1 MHVCETM
8 GVVRMSPEGEKLF
21 LPFTYSNVA
30 QTSQNPKNCSF
41 PPVVLN
47 VRMLGGDG
55 EIPEQVQ
62 CWLQVEAPSVYDH
75 FKGGG
80 GGRKMGRTSSSV

>member
-1 MHVCETM
+1 MHVCKTM

-30 QTSQNPKNCSF
+30 QIYQNPQNCCF
-41 PPVVLN
+41 PPFVLN

-55 EIPEQVQ
+55 ETLKEVQ
-62 CWLQVEAPSVYDH
+62 CWLQVETPSVYDH
-75 FKGGG
+75 FKEGGG
-80 GGRKMGRTSSSV
+80 